1 MPFTVVVVA
10 GAVLVAYLRGGRL
23 QRIAD
28 ADLRGVWLL
37 FVGLVLQIV
46 VDIAS
51 AREAVSETVGY
62 LGLLA
67 SQLLV
72 VGWALW
78 NWWRPGMPLI
88 VIGLFLNALVIG
100 ANGAMPV
107 DLDAVAEL
115 GGEGVP
121 MGKHEAL
128 DESTRLG
135 FLGDVIPLPPLR
147 TIISIGDIVLAAGL
161 VALVHHLMTF
171 RPAPERRGGVRGTGH
186 VRTDDAPDQTFT
198 ARPGGRGRG

>member
-1 MPFTVVVVA
+1 MPITVVVVA

-23 QRIAD
+23 HRIAD

-37 FVGLVLQIV
+37 FVGLVLQIA
-46 VDIAS
+46 VDVAA
-51 AREAVSETVGY
+51 ARDIIGETLGY

-67 SQLLV
+67 SQLV
-72 VGWALW
+72 VAAWAAW
-78 NWWRPGMPLI
+78 NWWRPGMALI
-88 VIGLFLNALVIG
+88 VLGLLLNALVIG

-115 GGEGVP
+115 GGQGVP
-121 MGKHEAL
+121 LGKHEAL
-128 DESTRLG
+128 DDDTRFG

-171 RPAPERRGGVRGTGH
+171 RPAPERRGGHRE
-186 VRTDDAPDQTFT
+186 
-198 ARPGGRGRG
+198 ARSHDSAA